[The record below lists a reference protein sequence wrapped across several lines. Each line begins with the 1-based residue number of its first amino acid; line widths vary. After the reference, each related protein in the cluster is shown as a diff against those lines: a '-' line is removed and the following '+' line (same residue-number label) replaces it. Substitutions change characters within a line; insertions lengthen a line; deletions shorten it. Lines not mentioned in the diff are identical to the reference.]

1 MMSTQ
6 ARLRIVPTSGLCAA
20 CKVRDV
26 SACAVLDDSD
36 LKQAE
41 AIAAH
46 KTFEPGRT
54 LFDETD
60 DAPFIYNVTEGTV
73 RLVKLL
79 PSGRRQIVGFAFPGD
94 MLGLAAHGEYT
105 CSAEAIT
112 AVSVCRFPR
121 KPLLELLEALPRLK
135 TRLLD
140 IAAEQ
145 LSGAQDQMLL
155 LGRKSPVE
163 KLSSFLLR
171 LAGGQRHCG
180 TIQSE
185 VDLAMT
191 RSDIADYLG
200 LTIETVSRTFTK
212 LKTVG
217 LITLSGKHRVTINDV
232 PALEELAEDAVS

>member
-1 MMSTQ
+1 MSTY
-6 ARLRIVPTSGLCAA
+6 ARLRIVPTGSLCDS
-20 CKVRDV
+20 CKVREV
-26 SACAVLDDSD
+26 SACAVLDDEE
-36 LKQAE
+36 LEKLG
-41 AIAAH
+41 AIASN

-54 LFDETD
+54 LFDEAD
-60 DAPFIYNVTEGTV
+60 DAPFIYNLTEGTI

-94 MLGLAAHGEYT
+94 MLGLAAYGEYT

-112 AVSVCRFPR
+112 PVSVCRFPR
-121 KPLLELLEALPRLK
+121 QPLLDLLEELPRLK

-155 LGRKSPVE
+155 LGRKSPIE
-163 KLSSFLLR
+163 KLATFLLR
-171 LAGGQRHCG
+171 LAGGRRHCG
-180 TIQSE
+180 EIQGE

-212 LKTVG
+212 LKTEG

-232 PALEELAEDAVS
+232 PALEELAEDAVA